1 MYQYLQK
8 NTCWEHKCKSSE
20 PVVEAI
26 ILLTLI
32 LNVKEWSEK
41 NLNNILTLSRH
52 TSMISDIII
61 IIQQKG
67 IKAKTRSI
75 KLVKLSNQLQ
85 ENKDD
90 GMT

>member
-1 MYQYLQK
+1 M
-8 NTCWEHKCKSSE
+8 
-20 PVVEAI
+20 
-26 ILLTLI
+26 LTLI